1 MKKSNE
7 KLIDLDIAV
16 IRALNLFSKEKIPKI
31 SIKFRRPLVVG
42 SGNALVA
49 GRILFDEKDSIFADE
64 GNYKNKL
71 KRIDGAVLISASG
84 GKHSPGIAK
93 YLKKKKIK
101 TILLTNNENALASEF
116 VSKFYVFP
124 KNKEPYTYNTSSY
137 LSMVLGKTKENSKDI
152 LKEVKKIKVPNLRKY
167 DSYYFVI
174 PRKYELVREMFLTKF
189 DELFGSR
196 ITGRV
201 FTIEQTKHA
210 KTIVSSEKELF
221 VYIGEKSEMFG
232 EHKNHFHIN
241 PKTLNYGMLIALG
254 YYFIGKIQKQNP
266 DYFKR
271 NIGRYVKEASKL
283 FGQKIE
289 VME

>member
-1 MKKSNE
+1 MKKSKE
-7 KLIDLDIAV
+7 ILIDLDIAV

-31 SIKFRRPLVVG
+31 SIKFKKPLVVG